1 MQQHGILDV
10 GESRKVGVM
19 GIKFVG
25 SMLAVTGRNRINNE
39 AIREI
44 MEVHG
49 VHEIVKEARLR
60 CSMYS
65 RSSMY
70 PTNIQYLNNSP
81 NSDVSGQTTV
91 SHNIWSSQVSLG
103 SEDAYTSTGAK
114 TVSST
119 LPGFNQRYSSG
130 GGGGGSGAA
139 TLQGFTSP
147 HRSSPYSPTPAPAH
161 ASTLSGYS
169 EAGNGAALWGSYD
182 PSLQQYGVVTSANS
196 SGTRGRTTSVASLSA
211 AASLSASEY

>member
-1 MQQHGILDV
+1 M
-10 GESRKVGVM
+10 ESRW
-19 GIKFVG
+19 
-25 SMLAVTGRNRINNE
+25 
-39 AIREI
+39 
-44 MEVHG
+44 
-49 VHEIVKEARLR
+49 ARR
-60 CSMYS
+60 TPTRP
-65 RSSMY
+65 RS
-70 PTNIQYLNNSP
+70 
-81 NSDVSGQTTV
+81 
-91 SHNIWSSQVSLG
+91 
-103 SEDAYTSTGAK
+103 AK

-211 AASLSASEY
+211 AASLSAILTGWSTLIHRGMTQRNIKDESQNKKSPKLFTRESDRENSRSTKILPFIGSLTYCKSSALAHLATEVG